1 MLQKPNS
8 VGLLPLFS
16 QKQAHATE
24 AGNVTIR
31 ATVCSR
37 DALCDEGFRV
47 LWHFGVV
54 RFFFL
59 TTPKMWDL
67 FVGGVKS
74 QFWSC
79 GLFFLTIIEVI

>member
-1 MLQKPNS
+1 MLQKQNS

-16 QKQAHATE
+16 QKQAHAIE

-47 LWHFGVV
+47 LWRFGVV
-54 RFFFL
+54 RLLFFFFNYNS
-59 TTPKMWDL
+59 PKKCGICLWEGL
-67 FVGGVKS
+67 SLSFGVVG
-74 QFWSC
+74 
-79 GLFFLTIIEVI
+79 FFS